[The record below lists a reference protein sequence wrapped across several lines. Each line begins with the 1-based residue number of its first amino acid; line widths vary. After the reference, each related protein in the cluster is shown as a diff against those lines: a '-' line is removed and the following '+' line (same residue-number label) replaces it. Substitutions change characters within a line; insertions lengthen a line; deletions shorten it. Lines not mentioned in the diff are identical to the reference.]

1 MDGVD
6 ANLGNRHYATYSLF
20 YKREAA
26 WWTSCLLPEKYSR
39 LNFDVRCYTNPM
51 FVHLLFTNV
60 FRSDH
65 TPNDRAQRFQLDSGV
80 AQNALIPS
88 VNLLTPFRQ
97 AGLPLDGTS
106 SDISGEPVQL
116 LHRLLAATY
125 LTSHE
130 CDPRTEIGNKYCE
143 KICCEPKPV
152 KIILASLADRA
163 QGRGG
168 L

>member
-1 MDGVD
+1 MVD
-6 ANLGNRHYATYSLF
+6 S
-20 YKREAA
+20 
-26 WWTSCLLPEKYSR
+26 SLLPAKYSR
-39 LNFDVRCYTNPM
+39 LNFDVRNCTNPM

-65 TPNDRAQRFQLDSGV
+65 TPNDRALRFQLDSGV

-88 VNLLTPFRQ
+88 VNLLTPLRQ

-163 QGRGG
+163 QG
-168 L
+168 

>member
-1 MDGVD
+1 MIG
-6 ANLGNRHYATYSLF
+6 R
-20 YKREAA
+20 
-26 WWTSCLLPEKYSR
+26 
-39 LNFDVRCYTNPM
+39 
-51 FVHLLFTNV
+51 NV
-60 FRSDH
+60 FNLTLVSSTRSH
-65 TPNDRAQRFQLDSGV
+65 TQCQLTHAV
-80 AQNALIPS
+80 
-88 VNLLTPFRQ
+88 RQ

-152 KIILASLADRA
+152 KIILARLADRV
-163 QGRGG
+163 QGRGTLHQPYPCG
-168 L
+168 VNRINLRVLTIVRTLFSCLRKDIFRSRLKT

>member
-1 MDGVD
+1 
-6 ANLGNRHYATYSLF
+6 
-20 YKREAA
+20 
-26 WWTSCLLPEKYSR
+26 
-39 LNFDVRCYTNPM
+39 M

-60 FRSDH
+60 FRLDH
-65 TPNDRAQRFQLDSGV
+65 TPNDRAQRVQIDSGV

-106 SDISGEPVQL
+106 SDISGKPVQL

-125 LTSHE
+125 LASHVYN
-130 CDPRTEIGNKYCE
+130 PRTEIGNKYCE

-152 KIILASLADRA
+152 KIILACLADRA
-163 QGRGG
+163 QGRG